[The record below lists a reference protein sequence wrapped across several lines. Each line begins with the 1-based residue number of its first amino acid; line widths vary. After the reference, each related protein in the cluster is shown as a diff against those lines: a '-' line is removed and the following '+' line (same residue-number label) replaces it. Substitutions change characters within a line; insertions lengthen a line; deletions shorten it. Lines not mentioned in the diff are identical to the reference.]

1 MKKHAIVLMAALVV
15 SPAAVWAA
23 RLEFD
28 PGAHF
33 VMNGKRAFLL
43 GVYDTGL
50 GYTNDE
56 ASWEQ
61 TLFAPGG
68 DVHNTRALGSI
79 PLNMYLNYQF
89 GAATI
94 SSMQALMNVLQ
105 RHGMMYF
112 QTGNCFSHFSWTGGG
127 FGIADQAYVQQFASN
142 PGAAGY
148 YIMDECE
155 DSLLSETTQHNQQL
169 HGWDPGGKTLAVLIA
184 DNREPSPWVNS
195 ADILGTDPYPLFG
208 AEATTGYPHFLV
220 ADMTSRLR
228 MVTPASKPI
237 VSVLQL
243 FKFTDNSRLPT
254 FAEMRTHAIMSIVEG
269 AQGIFWWELGVNGLR
284 NQPNAVVSQ
293 WMGYLTTLVKEL
305 DSLQPVLLADP
316 APTALTG
323 NSTLAS
329 DARAARVAQLRHN
342 GDMIVNQNFFEGQW
356 YYGLADQL
364 AAGNTNGIFMLD
376 KVAPIHTLTK
386 LHNGNGYVFAYNY
399 TNQTTPVTFTWY
411 QNPIHV
417 TEFSSGQPFA
427 LNGNQWSDT
436 FGPYESRI
444 YAVDMGGT
452 GITPPPAGMTAKIT
466 SPAPGDTVS
475 GTVTVGMS
483 VSGGA
488 AGSNT
493 FKLSIDGALVSTQ
506 TVAGTT
512 ASYAW
517 DTTGAAA
524 GSHTLSLTVTDSGG
538 KSADA
543 PNVGVSVS
551 GGAGAGPT
559 VAITDPTPGDTVG
572 GTNWVIVWPGGAQG
586 TPSCTVK
593 VDGTQVAQ
601 QACADSPT
609 AIPWDTTAFSN
620 GSHTISVT
628 ITDATARTGT
638 ASVGVVV
645 SNASSPLTIAIT
657 APKSGET
664 VSGTNWVIV
673 WPGGAQG
680 TPSCTVKVEA
690 TQVAQQACADSPT
703 SIPWNTTAFS
713 NGAHTI
719 TVTLTDAAGR
729 TASASVNVVVSNGPP
744 LTVAIT
750 APRSGDTV
758 SGTNWVI
765 AWPGGA
771 QGIPTCTVK
780 VDGRQVAQQA
790 CADSPTSIPWNT
802 AAVSNGA
809 HTISVVITDATSRT
823 GTASVGVTVA
833 N

>member
-1 MKKHAIVLMAALVV
+1 MKKHAIVLMAALVA

-28 PGAHF
+28 PSAHF

-50 GYTNDE
+50 GYTTDE

-68 DVHNTRALGSI
+68 DVHNTRALSGI

-127 FGIADQAYVQQFASN
+127 FGIGDPAYVQQFATN

-148 YIMDECE
+148 YIMDECD
-155 DSLLSETTQHNQQL
+155 DSLLSETTQHHQQL
-169 HGWDPGGKTLAVLIA
+169 HGWDPAGKTLAVLIA
-184 DNREPSPWVNS
+184 DNRDPSPWINS

-284 NQPNAVVSQ
+284 NQPNALVSQ

-305 DSLQPVLLADP
+305 DALQPVLLADP

-323 NSTLAS
+323 NSTLAG

-376 KVAPIHTLTK
+376 KVAPIHTLAK
-386 LHNGNGYVFAYNY
+386 IHNGNGYVFAYNY
-399 TNQTTPVTFTWY
+399 TNQTTPVTFTWS
-411 QNPIHV
+411 QSPIRV
-417 TEFSSGQPFA
+417 TEFSSGQEFA
-427 LNGNQWSDT
+427 RNGNQWSDT

-444 YAVDMGGT
+444 YFVDMGGT
-452 GITPPPAGMTAKIT
+452 IITPPPPQMTAAIT
-466 SPAPGDTVS
+466 SPPAGSTVS
-475 GTVTVGMS
+475 GTVNVEMS

-493 FKLSIDGALVSTQ
+493 FKLSIDGALVSSQ

-512 ASYAW
+512 ASYVW
-517 DTTGAAA
+517 DTTGAGA
-524 GSHTLSLTVTDSGG
+524 GSHTLSLTVTDSKGQN
-538 KSADA
+538 ANA
-543 PNVGVSVS
+543 PNVGVTVA

-559 VAITDPTPGDTVG
+559 IAITDPTPGDTVS

-586 TPSCTVK
+586 PFLCTVV
-593 VDGTQVAQ
+593 VDEITSVAQ
-601 QACADSPT
+601 QGCVDSPT
-609 AIPWDTTAFSN
+609 SIPWDTTIFSN
-620 GSHTISVT
+620 GAHTIRV
-628 ITDATARTGT
+628 IIGDAAHST
-638 ASVGVVV
+638 ASAAVNVVV
-645 SNASSPLTIAIT
+645 DNASPLTVAIT
-657 APKSGET
+657 GPKSGET

-680 TPSCTVKVEA
+680 VPTCTVKVDG

-703 SIPWNTTAFS
+703 SIPWNTTVFS

-719 TVTLTDAAGR
+719 TVTITDAAGR
-729 TASASVNVVVSNGPP
+729 TASASVNVVVSNGP

-750 APRSGDTV
+750 APSSGTTV

-765 AWPGGA
+765 VWPGGA
-771 QGIPTCTVK
+771 QGTPTCTVK
-780 VDGRQVAQQA
+780 VDGIQLAQQA

>member
-127 FGIADQAYVQQFASN
+127 FGIADQAYVQQFATN

-466 SPAPGDTVS
+466 SPAPLEHVQAVHRRRARLHADSGRNDCQLRLGYDRRGRRFPHAVADGHRFQRAECQRPQRGRLGFRRRGSGADRRHHRSDSRRYGGRDELGDRLAGRRARNAFLHGEGRRNAS
-475 GTVTVGMS
+475 
-483 VSGGA
+483 GA
-488 AGSNT
+488 AGLRRFADCDS
-493 FKLSIDGALVSTQ
+493 LGHDGVLERLPHHFGDDHRCDGTHGHGQRRRRGEQRV
-506 TVAGTT
+506 VAAYDRHHGSQVRGDGERHELGDRLAGWRSRNAFLHGEGGGD
-512 ASYAW
+512 AS
-517 DTTGAAA
+517 GAAGLRRFA
-524 GSHTLSLTVTDSGG
+524 DLHSLEHEGVLERCPHDYGDAHRRSRSH
-538 KSADA
+538 
-543 PNVGVSVS
+543 
-551 GGAGAGPT
+551 
-559 VAITDPTPGDTVG
+559 
-572 GTNWVIVWPGGAQG
+572 
-586 TPSCTVK
+586 
-593 VDGTQVAQ
+593 
-601 QACADSPT
+601 
-609 AIPWDTTAFSN
+609 
-620 GSHTISVT
+620 
-628 ITDATARTGT
+628 R
-638 ASVGVVV
+638 
-645 SNASSPLTIAIT
+645 
-657 APKSGET
+657 
-664 VSGTNWVIV
+664 
-673 WPGGAQG
+673 
-680 TPSCTVKVEA
+680 
-690 TQVAQQACADSPT
+690 
-703 SIPWNTTAFS
+703 
-713 NGAHTI
+713 
-719 TVTLTDAAGR
+719 
-729 TASASVNVVVSNGPP
+729 
-744 LTVAIT
+744 
-750 APRSGDTV
+750 
-758 SGTNWVI
+758 
-765 AWPGGA
+765 
-771 QGIPTCTVK
+771 
-780 VDGRQVAQQA
+780 
-790 CADSPTSIPWNT
+790 
-802 AAVSNGA
+802 
-809 HTISVVITDATSRT
+809 
-823 GTASVGVTVA
+823 
-833 N
+833 